1 MLEIYTIVPSVQLLH
16 GAGAGGDYDEAILF
30 IGIGLVLACLAYL
43 AWRSGKKKDKRN
55 HKRKGTR

>member
-1 MLEIYTIVPSVQLLH
+1 VQLLH

>member
-16 GAGAGGDYDEAILF
+16 GAGGDYDEAILF
-30 IGIGLVLACLAYL
+30 IGIGLVLACLGYL
-43 AWRSGKKKDKRN
+43 AWRSSKKKDKRN